1 MQSFLQRRKS
11 KCKHMIHVKLI
22 HISYMCNLPYPI
34 LLKLYCTLRTIY
46 TPPPTPSRKTQWC
59 NSLVASSSS
68 YRQAPCF
75 SCSSSSLG
83 MLRFQSFTTPSPP
96 RPPLLLSLSSISP
109 FFLTGRPAR
118 GSAIHPPFLYFHH
131 DLRPP
136 SGLIIRSSAT
146 VS

>member
-1 MQSFLQRRKS
+1 
-11 KCKHMIHVKLI
+11 MIHVKLL

-59 NSLVASSSS
+59 NSLVGSSSS

-96 RPPLLLSLSSISP
+96 RPPLLLSHRSHLSFLPAGRRAALQFTRLFFIFTTIS
-109 FFLTGRPAR
+109 GRRLA
-118 GSAIHPPFLYFHH
+118 SS
-131 DLRPP
+131 
-136 SGLIIRSSAT
+136 SGHLLQLASCSRLGHLAALCSG
-146 VS
+146 